1 MKFLKATFH
10 LQLVQNIGCVPCA
23 VQYILEPVLHSIAC
37 TSHSAHPCRPA
48 PLLHWLPL
56 VCSLYLWVCLFVMF
70 TSLSCFFD
78 STYKWYHIVW
88 VFLCLVYFTESV
100 CVWACVLVTQ
110 SCPTLCDPMGCSL
123 PDSPVHGILQA
134 RILEWVAIPFSRVS
148 SLVRDQNPNFLH
160 YRFLQGKTFTY
171 NSTLQVHPCCCECQ
185 TFILFFYDWAVLY
198 IYMYVCVYHIF

>member
-56 VCSLYLWVCLFVMF
+56 VCSLYLWVCFFVMF

-123 PDSPVHGILQA
+123 PDSSVHGIFQAIVLEWIAISFSSGSSQA
-134 RILEWVAIPFSRVS
+134 RDRTWVSRIVDRRFTVWATREVMTK
-148 SLVRDQNPNFLH
+148 LRTKKRQKGWDQSGLSQF
-160 YRFLQGKTFTY
+160 
-171 NSTLQVHPCCCECQ
+171 
-185 TFILFFYDWAVLY
+185 
-198 IYMYVCVYHIF
+198 